1 LEGVTGFR
9 VDAGQ
14 MGGKAS
20 QLRSYP
26 KKAGIRLNNYYEF
39 QIR

>member
-26 KKAGIRLNNYYEF
+26 KKTSKLF
-39 QIR
+39 QIE

>member
-1 LEGVTGFR
+1 MVLGFWKGLSAFEG
-9 VDAGQ
+9 DAEQ

-26 KKAGIRLNNYYEF
+26 KKAGKTLLD
-39 QIR
+39 